1 MTQQQVDEQPM
12 ARFRALLGELSTD
25 ADIADSQD
33 LRALALGAAGHRSDD
48 PLVAIDPI
56 ELVMAGPLPGDLL
69 ERASA
74 EGVKYLAVIVGDY
87 VGTADVFAARGIA
100 VESARPGLFVEVAE
114 VPFGG
119 GTVSFS
125 ARQITDSRRRSPCG
139 QTIRR
144 PQRTGSP
151 GVDDDGE
158 ELFESEELAR
168 HVYESTTP
176 GEAVPTVSRPAVL
189 TSAQLREAWASYE
202 CAEERMTRL
211 RLFGRW
217 NTPVNPETV
226 DAWRAFERTLLS
238 AGYQPHR
245 AWVYNCRQIAGQQ
258 TRSLHAYGLA
268 IDVDHNEPVC
278 NVNRPTPDGRA
289 VRFSTAA
296 TKDERCEDVRR
307 GVADTSF
314 TPEQVQAVEAIQT
327 VEGHQVFTWGGRWR
341 TTKDTMHFQINV
353 TPTELGRGIR
363 LDTAGDHPARTA
375 ADAAEA
381 WEPQGSEADEGSEA
395 TEELLVEG
403 YDDYVIQGG
412 RYTPEER
419 RHAATDLSGLVL
431 TSSVIGKFERRLTG
445 RAPYPLSVGKEWDRF
460 GSGRL
465 GTFVA
470 DYNEF
475 TNYLGEVLAAI
486 GRLQDLL
493 SAGAP
498 EMPNLMTSAQKR
510 ALRPTTDRPEDTD
523 KKILYRQWRD
533 EQARYATSEGGVL
546 GGLVFEVGSTAGQF
560 EEQRHAFWQAAGE
573 LKRTIENARRL
584 GKDKPTYEALDLSLS
599 DALALVDPYALAA
612 KAVDL
617 VVDAYQKRKEYDAKM
632 SEFARRV
639 GQATDEVK
647 DRFEKLRDVEK
658 SYWAAL
664 LRHRQAIR
672 DLERTRPET
681 RQKAALLG
689 QKLAPPGEKRPQVL
703 AEIRMPILVADAW
716 HALAVIGPAA
726 RAKLNK
732 TLKGRDTVE
741 EASRRD
747 LSWRPK
753 SMGGPPAD
761 PFAEIT
767 QIRLAWQRANSWSP
781 VLTSEDIQEWAAV
794 DKLWDE
800 AFTKFNV

>member
-1 MTQQQVDEQPM
+1 MALHPVDEQPM
-12 ARFRALLGELSTD
+12 AQFRALLGELS
-25 ADIADSQD
+25 AHGDIADSQD
-33 LRALALGAAGHRSDD
+33 LRALALGAAGHHSDD
-48 PLVAIDPI
+48 PLAAIDPI
-56 ELVMAGPLPGDLL
+56 ELVKEGPLPGDLL
-69 ERASA
+69 VRSAPA
-74 EGVKYLAVIVGDY
+74 EGVEYLGVIVGDHI
-87 VGTADVFAARGIA
+87 GTADAFAARGIA
-100 VESARPGLFVEVAE
+100 VESAGPGLFVEVAE

-119 GTVSFS
+119 GAVSFS
-125 ARQITDSRRRSPCG
+125 ARQITDSWRRGPHG
-139 QTIRR
+139 QTIYR
-144 PQRTGSP
+144 PWRAGSA

-158 ELFESEELAR
+158 DLFESEELAR
-168 HVYESTTP
+168 HATYESTTMV
-176 GEAVPTVSRPAVL
+176 EAGPTVSRPTIL
-189 TSAQLREAWASYE
+189 TSAQLREAWASYD

-211 RLFGRW
+211 RLFGQW

-226 DAWRAFERTLLS
+226 DAWRAFERTLLA

-268 IDVDHNEPVC
+268 IDIDHDEPTC
-278 NVNRPTPDGRA
+278 NVNRPTPDGRP

-296 TKDERCEDVRR
+296 TKDERCHDVRR

-314 TPEQVQAVEAIQT
+314 TPEQVEAVEAIQT
-327 VEGHQVFTWGGRWR
+327 VEGHQVFAWGGRWR

-363 LDTAGDHPARTA
+363 LDAARGGPVRTA
-375 ADAAEA
+375 ADAAET
-381 WEPQGSEADEGSEA
+381 WTPEYSEA
-395 TEELLVEG
+395 TDESLVEG
-403 YDDYVIQGG
+403 DDDYVIRGG

-419 RHAATDLSGLVL
+419 QHAATDPSGLVL
-431 TSSVIGKFERRLTG
+431 TSSVIGRFERRLTG
-445 RAPYPLSVGKEWDRF
+445 RAPYPLSVSKEWARF

-465 GTFVA
+465 GDFVA

-475 TNYLGEVLAAI
+475 THYFGEVLAAI

-498 EMPNLMTSAQKR
+498 EMPNLMTSAQKH

-533 EQARYATSEGGVL
+533 EEAKYATSEGGVL
-546 GGLVFEVGSTAGQF
+546 RGLVFDVGSTAGRF
-560 EEQRHAFWQAAGE
+560 EEQRHGFWQAAGE
-573 LKRTIENARRL
+573 LKRTIEDAKRL

-617 VVDAYQKRKEYDAKM
+617 VVDAYKKRQEYDAKM
-632 SEFARRV
+632 SEFVTRV
-639 GQATDEVK
+639 GQANDEVK

-672 DLERTRPET
+672 DRDRTRLEA

-689 QKLAPPGEKRPQVL
+689 QRLAPLGEKRPQVL
-703 AEIRMPILVADAW
+703 AEVRMPILAADAW
-716 HALAVIGPAA
+716 HALAVIGPPA
-726 RAKLNK
+726 RAKLDK
-732 TLKGRDTVE
+732 ALKGRAVVE
-741 EASRRD
+741 EASRKD

-753 SMGGPPAD
+753 ITGGPPAN